1 MTQKHYGPA
10 DKPTRVLIVDDHPV
24 VREGLIAMIATQPD
38 LSVCGEAS
46 EADEAYAMI
55 RATEPSVV
63 IVDLALRKGHG
74 LELIKRLSVAESPA
88 KVLVVSAYEEQLFA
102 ERALSAG
109 AHGYINKQKLQVEI
123 IDGIRAVLRG
133 ELYVSIE
140 TAQRLLEQTISGKGR
155 RRGPEDLSDRELQI
169 FELIGQGKSTRLI
182 ARQLHLSIH
191 TIESHRE
198 NIRAKLNLAS
208 GVELVQHA
216 VQWVLEK
223 RF

>member
-1 MTQKHYGPA
+1 M
-10 DKPTRVLIVDDHPV
+10 
-24 VREGLIAMIATQPD
+24 VREGLIALIAAESD

-55 RATEPSVV
+55 RETQPSVV
-63 IVDLALRKGHG
+63 IVDLALRRGHG
-74 LELIKRLSVAESPA
+74 LELIKRLSVTESPT
-88 KVLVVSAYEEQLFA
+88 KVLVVSAYEESLFA
-102 ERALSAG
+102 QRALSAG
-109 AHGYINKQKLQVEI
+109 AHGYIHKQKLQVEI
-123 IDGIRAVLRG
+123 IEGIRAVLRG

-140 TAQRLLEQTISGKGR
+140 TAQRLLELTISGKGKR
-155 RRGPEDLSDRELQI
+155 HGPEDLSDRELQI

-182 ARQLHLSIH
+182 ARQLHLSVH

-208 GVELVQHA
+208 GFELLQRA